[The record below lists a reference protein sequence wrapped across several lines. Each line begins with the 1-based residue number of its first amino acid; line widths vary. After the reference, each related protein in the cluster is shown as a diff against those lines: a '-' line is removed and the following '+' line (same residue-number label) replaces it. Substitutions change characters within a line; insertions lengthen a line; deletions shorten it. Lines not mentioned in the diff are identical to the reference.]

1 MYQICTTLVRFCS
14 AQYNLWRVMKLTT
27 LLLLAFFMQV
37 SAGTYAQKITLS
49 AKNAELFTIF
59 DQISDQS
66 GYDFVITNSILKN
79 ARKVNIQVKNA
90 ELKDVLDQIFKDQ
103 SLEFTIS
110 NKSVLVKKKEPTF
123 LENIINRFQSIDVTG
138 KVLDEKNLPLPGA
151 TVKVKDQKKQVLT
164 NSDGEFT
171 LTDVD
176 EDAVLVVSFIG
187 YQTRE
192 IKASANLGNINLTIQ
207 TGQLDEV
214 TVSTGYQ
221 TLSKERVTGS
231 FSTISSKKLE
241 QQRLSSMQSLLEG
254 RIPGYNNG
262 LIRGTTSM
270 KGLVQPLYVI
280 DGFPVENSGLNS
292 NNQVNPDIPG
302 LNLEDIESI
311 TVLKDAAAASIYGAR
326 ASNGV
331 IVIVTKKAK
340 KGKPQISAS
349 STFTLSP
356 YRQYTDNLTNSAD
369 IVGLEQDWA
378 ANNPNLRGANAATY
392 AANLLQ
398 NMAYPSQG
406 INAILRNAAGTLSQG
421 DLNAKLSQLAA
432 GGYQYY
438 DDVEKYS
445 KRSPFYQQ
453 YNLSVG
459 TATEKNALYS
469 SVTYRNNKTQDKYAG
484 DESLGVN
491 INNTTQ
497 INKWL
502 SLELSTYLSY
512 TDGTEQPYNTLSTG
526 GTLAPAYA
534 ILPYDRLV
542 NPDGSNFTSTGASR
556 LSANTMALINNNRLY
571 SQDFTPLDEQAMNLA
586 KIKSFNSRSFI
597 KLGAKIN
604 SWLSYKSS
612 FQYEYITNR
621 LNQLYDKNSYFVRN
635 KVNSFA
641 STSPTPGGPA
651 VFNLPYGNINYKENQ
666 FSNLYNF
673 RQQVNVD
680 KTFGE
685 KHNITAIAGT
695 EIRNRRLDYENQ
707 TLYNFNPNTLTYS
720 LINQTLLGSYPGN
733 ILGGGNLISRDVAS
747 IYQNTERFVSLYANA
762 AYSYDDKYLFTGS
775 IRWDKSNLWATSS
788 KYQKTPIWSLGAGW
802 NISKESFFNADW
814 VDMLKIRVSHGIGGN
829 VYTDSAPFTTFNF
842 YPNNNV
848 GGSYATVGSR
858 PNPLLSWEK
867 TTTTNAGLDF
877 AVLGNRISGSVDY
890 YHKRGKDLL
899 ANTQGVP
906 TEGFGY
912 STYVINNGEMLN
924 QGIELALSG
933 DVIRSKD
940 VTWNLGVQYAYNKNK
955 VTYVNVEAPVY
966 FLQLDYPSEFPRI
979 GNPYN
984 SIYSYQWAGLSATG
998 LPQVFNEKGEKVQ
1011 ASPATLESIVYSGST
1026 VPKYS
1031 GSVNSALSY
1040 KSLTLSFLL
1049 TFEGGH
1055 KMRNTFLP
1063 VLGSSYNSALGGYS
1077 TQISTVN
1084 KDIVN
1089 RWKNPGD
1096 EATTNIPKAV
1106 FAEDPAYNSQSAD
1119 IYRYAD
1125 INVLD
1130 ASNLRL
1136 RNISLAYKVPQQ
1148 LARKAGVENVRFQF
1162 NVENAFTIAQTKTA
1176 KYLLNGYLTPNY
1188 VWGVYL
1194 NF

>member
-1 MYQICTTLVRFCS
+1 
-14 AQYNLWRVMKLTT
+14 MKLTT
-27 LLLLAFFMQV
+27 LLMLAFFMQV

-49 AKNAELFTIF
+49 ARNAELFTIF

-79 ARKVNIQVKNA
+79 SKKVTIDVKNA
-90 ELKDVLDQIFKDQ
+90 ELSDVLDQIFKNQ
-103 SLEFTIS
+103 SLEFTIT
-110 NKSVLVKKKEPTF
+110 NKSVLVRKKEPAF
-123 LENIINRFQSIDVTG
+123 LEKIIKRFQSIDVTG

-151 TVKVKDQKKQVLT
+151 TVSVKGLKKQVVT
-164 NSDGEFT
+164 NKDGEFT
-171 LTDVD
+171 LKDVD
-176 EDAVLVVSFIG
+176 EDAVLMITFLG

-192 IKASANLGNINLTIQ
+192 IKASENLGNIILTIQ

-231 FSTISSKKLE
+231 FSTLSSKQLD

-270 KGLVQPLYVI
+270 NGLVQPLYVI
-280 DGFPVENSGLNS
+280 DGFPVENLKLDANNS
-292 NNQVNPDIPG
+292 VAEGIPG
-302 LNLEDIESI
+302 LNLEDVESI

-369 IVGLEQDWA
+369 IVELEKEWA
-378 ANNPNLRGANAATY
+378 ANNPNLRGANAGAY

-398 NMAYPSQG
+398 NVAYPSQG
-406 INAILRNAAGTLSQG
+406 INAILRNAAGTLSQA
-421 DLNAKLSQLAA
+421 DLNTKLGQLAA

-453 YNLSVG
+453 YNLSIG
-459 TATEKNALYS
+459 NATEKNALYTS
-469 SVTYRNNKTQDKYAG
+469 ATYRNNKTQDKYAG
-484 DESLGVN
+484 DESLGIN

-502 SLELSTYLSY
+502 TMELSTFLSY
-512 TDGTEQPYNTLSTG
+512 NEGKTQPYNTLSPGYTF
-526 GTLAPAYA
+526 
-534 ILPYDRLV
+534 LPYDRLV
-542 NPDGSNFTSTGASR
+542 NADGSNFTSTAASR
-556 LSANTMALINNNRLY
+556 LSANNMALINNNRLY
-571 SQDFTPLDEQAMNLA
+571 NMDITPLDEQAMSIGKTKN
-586 KIKSFNSRSFI
+586 FTSRSFVR
-597 KLGAKIN
+597 LGAKITD
-604 SWLSYKSS
+604 WLSYKSS
-612 FQYEYITNR
+612 FQYEYATSR
-621 LNQLYDKNSYFVRN
+621 LDQLYDKNSYFVRN

-641 STSPTPGGPA
+641 SFNPASGGQA
-651 VFNLPYGNINYKENQ
+651 IFNLPYGNINYKENQ
-666 FSNLYNF
+666 FNNAYNF
-673 RQQVNVD
+673 RQQLNVD

-685 KHNITAIAGT
+685 KHSFTAILGS
-695 EIRNRRLDYENQ
+695 EIRNRKIEYDNQ
-707 TLYNFNPNTLTYS
+707 SLYNYNPNTLTYS
-720 LINQTLLGSYPGN
+720 LVNQPLLGSYPGN
-733 ILGGGNLISRDVAS
+733 ILGGGSFTTRDAAVNR
-747 IYQNTERFVSLYANA
+747 INTERFVSF
-762 AYSYDDKYLFTGS
+762 YSNVGYTYDEKYLFTGS
-775 IRWDKSNLWATSS
+775 IRWDKSNLWGTSS
-788 KYQKTPIWSLGAGW
+788 KYQNTPIWSLGAGW
-802 NISKESFFNADW
+802 NINKESFFNADW
-814 VDMLKIRVSHGIGGN
+814 VDRLKLRASHGIGGN
-829 VYTDSAPFTTFNF
+829 VYTNSAPFTTFNF
-842 YPNNNV
+842 NPNYNV
-848 GGSYATVGSR
+848 GGLQATIGSR

-877 AVLGNRISGSVDY
+877 AIFKNRLSGSVDY
-890 YHKRGKDLL
+890 YHKNGKDLL

-924 QGIELALSG
+924 QGVELALSG
-933 DVIRSKD
+933 DIIRGKD
-940 VTWNLGVQYAYNKNK
+940 LTWNLGLQYAFNKNK
-955 VTYVNVEAPVY
+955 VTYVNIEAPFYV
-966 FLQLDYPSEFPRI
+966 LQLDYPQSFPRI

-984 SIYSYQWAGLSATG
+984 SIYSYQWAGLSNTG
-998 LPQVFNEKGEKVQ
+998 LPQVYNEKGEKVL
-1011 ASPATLESIVYSGST
+1011 ASPATLQSIVYSGST

-1031 GSVNSALSY
+1031 GSLNSTLSY
-1040 KSLTLSFLL
+1040 QNFSLSFLL

-1055 KMRNTFLP
+1055 KMRDTFLP
-1063 VLGSSYNSALGGYS
+1063 TLGASYNSALNGYV
-1077 TQISTVN
+1077 TQISSVN

-1089 RWKNPGD
+1089 RWRNPGD
-1096 EATTNIPKAV
+1096 ELKTNIPKVV
-1106 FAEDPAYNSQSAD
+1106 FAEDPTYNSQSAD
-1119 IYRYAD
+1119 IYKYAD

-1130 ASNLRL
+1130 ATNMRL
-1136 RNISLAYKVPQQ
+1136 RNISLAYNVPQ
-1148 LARKAGVENVRFQF
+1148 LIAKKAGLSNIRFQF
-1162 NVENAFTIAQTKTA
+1162 NVENAFTLAKSKTA

-1188 VWGVYL
+1188 VWGAYL

>member
-1 MYQICTTLVRFCS
+1 
-14 AQYNLWRVMKLTT
+14 MKLTT
-27 LLLLAFFMQV
+27 LLMLAFFMQV

-49 AKNAELFTIF
+49 ARNAELFTIF

-79 ARKVNIQVKNA
+79 SKKVTIDVKNE
-90 ELKDVLDQIFKDQ
+90 ELSDVLDQIFKNQ
-103 SLEFTIS
+103 SLEFTIA
-110 NKSVLVKKKEPTF
+110 NKSVLVRKKEPAF
-123 LENIINRFQSIDVTG
+123 LEKIIKRFQSIDITG

-151 TVKVKDQKKQVLT
+151 TVSIKGLKKQVVT
-164 NSDGEFT
+164 NKDGEFT
-171 LTDVD
+171 LKDVD
-176 EDAVLVVSFIG
+176 EDAVLMITFLG

-192 IKASANLGNINLTIQ
+192 IKASGNLGNIILTIQ

-231 FSTISSKKLE
+231 FSTLSSKQLD

-270 KGLVQPLYVI
+270 NNDLVQPLYVI
-280 DGFPVENSGLNS
+280 DGFPVENLKLDA
-292 NNQVNPDIPG
+292 NNKVAQGIPG

-369 IVGLEQDWA
+369 IVELEKEWA
-378 ANNPNLRGANAATY
+378 ANNPNLRGANAGTY

-398 NMAYPSQG
+398 NVAYPSQG
-406 INAILRNAAGTLSQG
+406 INAILRNAAGTLSQA
-421 DLNAKLSQLAA
+421 DLNTKLGQLAS

-453 YNLSVG
+453 YNLSIG
-459 TATEKNALYS
+459 NATEKNALYTS
-469 SVTYRNNKTQDKYAG
+469 ATYRNNKTQDKYAG
-484 DESLGVN
+484 DESLGIN

-497 INKWL
+497 INTWL
-502 SLELSTYLSY
+502 TMELSTFLSY
-512 TDGTEQPYNTLSTG
+512 NEGTTQPYNTLSPGYTF
-526 GTLAPAYA
+526 
-534 ILPYDRLV
+534 LPYDRLV
-542 NPDGSNFTSTGASR
+542 NADGSNFTSTAASR
-556 LSANTMALINNNRLY
+556 LSANNMALINNNRLY
-571 SQDFTPLDEQAMNLA
+571 NMDITPLDEQALNIG
-586 KIKSFNSRSFI
+586 KTKNFTSRSFVR
-597 KLGAKIN
+597 LGAKITD
-604 SWLSYKSS
+604 WLSYKSS
-612 FQYEYITNR
+612 FQYEYATSR
-621 LNQLYDKNSYFVRN
+621 LDQLYDKNSYFVRS

-641 STSPTPGGPA
+641 SFNPVSGGQA
-651 VFNLPYGNINYKENQ
+651 IFNLPYGNINYKENQ
-666 FSNLYNF
+666 FNNAYNF
-673 RQQVNVD
+673 RQQLNVD

-685 KHNITAIAGT
+685 KHSLTAILGS
-695 EIRNRRLDYENQ
+695 EIRNRKIEYDNQ
-707 TLYNFNPNTLTYS
+707 SLYNYNPNTLTYS
-720 LINQTLLGSYPGN
+720 LVNQPLLGSYPGN
-733 ILGGGNLISRDVAS
+733 ILGGGNFTDRDAAVNRIS
-747 IYQNTERFVSLYANA
+747 TERFVSFYSNVGYA
-762 AYSYDDKYLFTGS
+762 YDEKYLFTSS
-775 IRWDKSNLWATSS
+775 IRWDRSNLWGTSS
-788 KYQKTPIWSLGAGW
+788 KYQNTPIWSFGAGW
-802 NISKESFFNADW
+802 NINKESFFNADW
-814 VDMLKIRVSHGIGGN
+814 VDRLKLRASHGIGGN
-829 VYTDSAPFTTFNF
+829 VYTNSAPFTTFNF
-842 YPNNNV
+842 NPNYNV
-848 GGSYATVGSR
+848 GGLQAIIGSR

-877 AVLGNRISGSVDY
+877 AIFKNRLSGSVDY
-890 YHKRGKDLL
+890 YHKNGKDLL

-924 QGIELALSG
+924 QGVELVLSG
-933 DVIRSKD
+933 DIIRGKD
-940 VTWNLGVQYAYNKNK
+940 LTWNLGMQYAFNKNK
-955 VTYVNVEAPVY
+955 VTYVNVEAPFYV
-966 FLQLDYPSEFPRI
+966 LQLDYPQSFPRI

-984 SIYSYQWAGLSATG
+984 AIYSYQWAGLSNTG
-998 LPQVFNEKGEKVQ
+998 LPQVYNEKGEKVL
-1011 ASPATLESIVYSGST
+1011 ASPATLQSIVYSGST

-1031 GSVNSALSY
+1031 GSLNSTLSY
-1040 KSLTLSFLL
+1040 QNFSLSFLL

-1055 KMRNTFLP
+1055 KMRDTFLP
-1063 VLGSSYNSALGGYS
+1063 VLGSSYNSALNGYV
-1077 TQISTVN
+1077 TQISSVN

-1089 RWKNPGD
+1089 RWRNPGD
-1096 EATTNIPKAV
+1096 ELKTNIPKVV
-1106 FAEDPAYNSQSAD
+1106 FAEDPTYNSQSAD
-1119 IYRYAD
+1119 IYRNAD

-1130 ASNLRL
+1130 ATNMRL
-1136 RNISLAYKVPQQ
+1136 RNISLAYNVPQ
-1148 LARKAGVENVRFQF
+1148 LIAKKAGLSNIRFQF
-1162 NVENAFTIAQTKTA
+1162 NVENAFTLAKSKTA

-1188 VWGVYL
+1188 VWGAYL

>member
-1 MYQICTTLVRFCS
+1 M
-14 AQYNLWRVMKLTT
+14 
-27 LLLLAFFMQV
+27 LAFLMQV

-49 AKNAELFTIF
+49 ARNAELFTIF

-79 ARKVNIQVKNA
+79 SKKVTINVKNE
-90 ELKDVLDQIFKDQ
+90 ELIDVLEQIFKNQ
-103 SLEFTIS
+103 SLEFAIA
-110 NKSVLVKKKEPTF
+110 NKSVLVRKKEPAF
-123 LENIINRFQSIDVTG
+123 LEKIIKRFQSIDING
-138 KVLDEKNLPLPGA
+138 RVLDEKNQPLPGA
-151 TVKVKDQKKQVLT
+151 TVSVKGLKKQTVT

-171 LTDVD
+171 LKDVD
-176 EDAVLVVSFIG
+176 EDAVLTITFLG

-192 IKASANLGNINLTIQ
+192 IKASENLGNLILTVQ
-207 TGQLDEV
+207 TDQLDEV

-231 FSTISSKKLE
+231 FSTVSSKQLD

-270 KGLVQPLYVI
+270 NGLVQPLYVI
-280 DGFPVENSGLNS
+280 DGFPVENLKLDA
-292 NNQVNPDIPG
+292 NNNVAEGIPG
-302 LNLEDIESI
+302 LNLEDVESI

-369 IVGLEQDWA
+369 IVELEKEWA
-378 ANNPNLRGANAATY
+378 ANNPNLRGVNASTY
-392 AANLLQ
+392 AVNLLQ
-398 NMAYPSQG
+398 NVAYPSQG
-406 INAILRNAAGTLSQG
+406 INAILRNAAGVLSPA
-421 DLNAKLSQLAA
+421 DLNTKLGQLAA

-453 YNLSVG
+453 YNLSIG
-459 TATEKNALYS
+459 NATEKNALYT

-497 INKWL
+497 ITKWL
-502 SLELSTYLSY
+502 TMELSTFLSY
-512 TDGTEQPYNTLSTG
+512 NEGEIQPYNTLSPGYTF
-526 GTLAPAYA
+526 
-534 ILPYDRLV
+534 LPYDRLV
-542 NPDGSNFTSTGASR
+542 NADGSNFTSTAASR
-556 LSANTMALINNNRLY
+556 LSTNNMVLINNNRLY
-571 SQDFTPLDEQAMNLA
+571 NMDITPLDEQSMSLGKTKN
-586 KIKSFNSRSFI
+586 FTSRSFVR
-597 KLGAKIN
+597 LGAKITD
-604 SWLSYKSS
+604 WLSYKSS
-612 FQYEYITNR
+612 FQYEYATSR
-621 LNQLYDKNSYFVRN
+621 LDQLYDKNSYFVRS

-641 STSPTPGGPA
+641 SFNPVSGGQA
-651 VFNLPYGNINYKENQ
+651 IFNLPYGNINYKENQ
-666 FSNLYNF
+666 FNNAYNF
-673 RQQVNVD
+673 RQQLNVD

-685 KHNITAIAGT
+685 KHSLTAIIGS
-695 EIRNRRLDYENQ
+695 EIRNRKIEYDNQ
-707 TLYNFNPNTLTYS
+707 SLYNYNPNTLTYS
-720 LINQTLLGSYPGN
+720 LVNQPLLGSYPGN
-733 ILGGGNLISRDVAS
+733 ILGGGNFTARDAAVNR
-747 IYQNTERFVSLYANA
+747 INTERFVSFYSNVGYA
-762 AYSYDDKYLFTGS
+762 YDDKYLLTGS
-775 IRWDKSNLWATSS
+775 IRWDKSNLWGTSS
-788 KYQKTPIWSLGAGW
+788 KYQNTPIWSVGAGW
-802 NISKESFFNADW
+802 NINRESFFNADW
-814 VDMLKIRVSHGIGGN
+814 VDRLKLRVSHGIGGN

-842 YPNNNV
+842 NPNYNV
-848 GGSYATVGSR
+848 GGLQATIGSR

-877 AVLGNRISGSVDY
+877 AIFKNRLSGSVDY
-890 YHKRGKDLL
+890 YHKSGRDLL

-933 DVIRSKD
+933 DIIRSKD
-940 VTWNLGVQYAYNKNK
+940 LTWNLGLQYAFNKNK
-955 VTYVNVEAPVY
+955 VTYVNIEAPFYV
-966 FLQLDYPSEFPRI
+966 LQLDYPQSFPRI

-984 SIYSYQWAGLSATG
+984 AIYSYQWAGLSNTG
-998 LPQVFNEKGEKVQ
+998 LPQVYNEKGEKVQ
-1011 ASPATLESIVYSGST
+1011 ASPATLESIVYSGTT

-1031 GSVNSALSY
+1031 GSFNSTLDY
-1040 KSLTLSFLL
+1040 KNFSFSFLL

-1055 KMRNTFLP
+1055 KMRDTFLP
-1063 VLGSSYNSALGGYS
+1063 ALGASYNSALNGYV
-1077 TQISTVN
+1077 TQITAVN

-1089 RWKNPGD
+1089 RWRNPGD
-1096 EATTNIPKAV
+1096 ELTTNIPKVV
-1106 FAEDPAYNSQSAD
+1106 FAEDPTYNSQSAD
-1119 IYRYAD
+1119 IYRNAD

-1130 ASNLRL
+1130 AANMRL

-1148 LARKAGVENVRFQF
+1148 VAKKAGLSNVRFQF
-1162 NVENAFTIAQTKTA
+1162 NVENAFTLAKSKTA

-1188 VWGVYL
+1188 VLGAYL

>member
-1 MYQICTTLVRFCS
+1 M
-14 AQYNLWRVMKLTT
+14 
-27 LLLLAFFMQV
+27 LAFLMQV

-49 AKNAELFTIF
+49 ARNAELFTIF
-59 DQISDQS
+59 DQISDQI

-79 ARKVNIQVKNA
+79 SKKVTIDIKNA
-90 ELKDVLDQIFKDQ
+90 ELSDVLEQIFKNQ
-103 SLEFTIS
+103 SLEFAIT
-110 NKSVLVKKKEPTF
+110 NKSVLVRKKEPAF
-123 LENIINRFQSIDVTG
+123 LEKIIKRFQSIDISG
-138 KVLDEKNLPLPGA
+138 RVLDEKNQPLPGA
-151 TVKVKDQKKQVLT
+151 TISIKGLKKQAVT

-171 LTDVD
+171 LKDVD
-176 EDAVLVVSFIG
+176 EDAVLMITFLG
-187 YQTRE
+187 YKTKE
-192 IKASANLGNINLTIQ
+192 IKASENLGNIILTIQ
-207 TGQLDEV
+207 TDQLDEV

-231 FSTISSKKLE
+231 FSTVSSKQLD

-270 KGLVQPLYVI
+270 NGLVQPLYVI
-280 DGFPVENSGLNS
+280 DGFPVENLSLNG
-292 NNQVNPDIPG
+292 NDRTVAAGIPG

-356 YRQYTDNLTNSAD
+356 YRLYTDNLTNSAD
-369 IVGLEQDWA
+369 VVELEKEWA
-378 ANNPNLRGANAATY
+378 ANNPNLRGASAATY

-406 INAILRNAAGTLSQG
+406 INAILRNAAGILSQAE
-421 DLNAKLSQLAA
+421 LNTKLGQLAA

-445 KRSPFYQQ
+445 KRNPFYQQ

-459 TATEKNALYS
+459 SATEKNALYS
-469 SVTYRNNKTQDKYAG
+469 SVTYRNNKTQDKFAG

-497 INKWL
+497 ITKWL
-502 SLELSTYLSY
+502 SMELSTFLSY
-512 TDGTEQPYNTLSTG
+512 SEGATQPYRTLSPG
-526 GTLAPAYA
+526 YNF
-534 ILPYDRLV
+534 LPYDRLV
-542 NPDGSNFTSTGASR
+542 NADGSNFTSAAASR

-571 SQDFTPLDEQAMNLA
+571 NMDINPLDEQAMNLG
-586 KIKSFNSRSFI
+586 KTKDFSNRSFI
-597 KLGAKIN
+597 RLGAKITD
-604 SWLSYKSS
+604 WLSYKSS
-612 FQYEYITNR
+612 FQYEYSIRR
-621 LNQLYDKNSYFVRN
+621 LDQLNDKNSYFVRN

-641 STSPTPGGPA
+641 SFNPVAGGPA

-666 FSNLYNF
+666 FNNAYNF
-673 RQQVNVD
+673 RQQLNVD

-685 KHNITAIAGT
+685 KHSLTAIIGS
-695 EIRNRRLDYENQ
+695 EIRNRKIEYGNQ
-707 TLYNFNPNTLTYS
+707 TLYNYNPNTLTYS
-720 LINQTLLGSYPGN
+720 LVNQPLLGSYPGN
-733 ILGGGNLISRDVAS
+733 ILGGGNFTAGDAS
-747 IYQNTERFVSLYANA
+747 VTRINTERFVSFYSNMGYA
-762 AYSYDDKYLFTGS
+762 YDDKYLFTGS
-775 IRWDKSNLWATSS
+775 IRWDKSNLWGTSS
-788 KYQKTPIWSLGAGW
+788 KYQNTPIWSLGAGW
-802 NISKESFFNADW
+802 NINKESFFNADW
-814 VDMLKIRVSHGIGGN
+814 VDRLKLRVSHGIGGN
-829 VYTDSAPFTTFNF
+829 VYTNSAPFTTFNF
-842 YPNNNV
+842 NPNNNV
-848 GGSYATVGSR
+848 GGLQATVGSR

-877 AVLGNRISGSVDY
+877 AIFKNRLSGSVDY
-890 YHKRGKDLL
+890 YHKSGRDLL

-933 DVIRSKD
+933 DVVSGRD
-940 VTWNLGVQYAYNKNK
+940 LNWNLSIQYAYNKNK
-955 VTYVNVEAPVY
+955 VTYVNVEAPFY
-966 FLQLDYPSEFPRI
+966 ALQLDYPQSFPRI

-984 SIYSYQWAGLSATG
+984 AIYSYQWAGLSNKG
-998 LPQVFNEKGEKVQ
+998 LPQVYNEKGEKVQ

-1031 GSVNSALSY
+1031 GSVNSTLDY
-1040 KSLTLSFLL
+1040 KNFSFSFLL

-1055 KMRNTFLP
+1055 KMRDTFLP
-1063 VLGSSYNSALGGYS
+1063 TLGASYNSALNGYV
-1077 TQISTVN
+1077 TQISAVN

-1089 RWKNPGD
+1089 RWRNPND
-1096 EATTNIPKAV
+1096 ELTTNIPKVV
-1106 FAEDPAYNSQSAD
+1106 FAEDPAYNSQSAE

-1130 ASNLRL
+1130 AANMRL
-1136 RNISLAYKVPQQ
+1136 RNISLAYKVPQ
-1148 LARKAGVENVRFQF
+1148 LMAKKAGLSNVRFQF
-1162 NVENAFTIAQTKTA
+1162 NVENAFTLAKSKTA

-1188 VWGVYL
+1188 VLGAYL

>member
-1 MYQICTTLVRFCS
+1 M
-14 AQYNLWRVMKLTT
+14 
-27 LLLLAFFMQV
+27 LAFFMQV

-49 AKNAELFTIF
+49 ARNAELFTIF

-79 ARKVNIQVKNA
+79 SKKVTIDVKNA
-90 ELKDVLDQIFKDQ
+90 ELSDVLDQIFKNQ
-103 SLEFTIS
+103 SLEFTIA
-110 NKSVLVKKKEPTF
+110 NKSVLVRKKEPAF
-123 LENIINRFQSIDVTG
+123 LEKIIKRFQSIDVTG
-138 KVLDEKNLPLPGA
+138 KVLDENNLPLPGA
-151 TVKVKDQKKQVLT
+151 TVGVKGLKKQVVT
-164 NSDGEFT
+164 NKDGEFT
-171 LTDVD
+171 LNDVD
-176 EDAVLVVSFIG
+176 EDAVLMITFLG

-192 IKASANLGNINLTIQ
+192 IKASENLGNIILTIQ

-231 FSTISSKKLE
+231 FSTLSSKQLD

-270 KGLVQPLYVI
+270 NGLVQPLYVI
-280 DGFPVENSGLNS
+280 DGFPVENLSLNANS
-292 NNQVNPDIPG
+292 TTVAEGIPG

-369 IVGLEQDWA
+369 IVELEKEWA
-378 ANNPNLRGANAATY
+378 ANNPNLRGANAGAY

-398 NMAYPSQG
+398 NVAYPSQG
-406 INAILRNAAGTLSQG
+406 INAILRNAAGTLSQA
-421 DLNAKLSQLAA
+421 DLNTKLGQLAA

-445 KRSPFYQQ
+445 KRNPFYQQ

-459 TATEKNALYS
+459 SATEKNALYS
-469 SVTYRNNKTQDKYAG
+469 SVTYRNNKTQDKFAG

-502 SLELSTYLSY
+502 SMELSTFLSY
-512 TDGTEQPYNTLSTG
+512 TEGETQPYNTLSPG
-526 GTLAPAYA
+526 YNF
-534 ILPYDRLV
+534 LPYDRLV
-542 NPDGSNFTSTGASR
+542 NADGSNFTSAAASR

-571 SQDFTPLDEQAMNLA
+571 SMDITPLDEQAMNLG
-586 KIKSFNSRSFI
+586 KTRNFTNRSFI
-597 KLGAKIN
+597 RLGAKITD
-604 SWLSYKSS
+604 WLSYKSS
-612 FQYEYITNR
+612 FQYEYSTKR
-621 LNQLYDKNSYFVRN
+621 LDQLYDKNSYYVRN
-635 KVNSFA
+635 KVNSLA
-641 STSPTPGGPA
+641 SVNPVAGGTA
-651 VFNLPYGNINYKENQ
+651 IFNLPYGNINYKENQ
-666 FSNLYNF
+666 FSNFYVF
-673 RQQVNVD
+673 RQQLNVD

-685 KHNITAIAGT
+685 KHSINAILGS
-695 EIRNRRLDYENQ
+695 EIRNRKIDYENQ
-707 TLYNFNPNTLTYS
+707 TLYNYNPNTLTYS
-720 LINQTLLGSYPGN
+720 LVNQTSLGNTPASVLGSGSFTAADGR
-733 ILGGGNLISRDVAS
+733 ILRA
-747 IYQNTERFVSLYANA
+747 NTERFVSLYSNINYA
-762 AYSYDDKYLFTGS
+762 YDDKYLLTGS
-775 IRWDKSNLWATSS
+775 IRWDRSNLWGTSS
-788 KYQKTPIWSLGAGW
+788 KYQNTPIWSVGAGW
-802 NISKESFFNADW
+802 NINKESFFNADW
-814 VDMLKIRVSHGIGGN
+814 VDRLKLRVSHGIAGN
-829 VYTDSAPFTTFNF
+829 VYTNSAPFTTFNF
-842 YPNNNV
+842 NPNYNV
-848 GGSYATVGSR
+848 GGLQAIIGSR

-877 AVLGNRISGSVDY
+877 AIFKNRLSGSVDY
-890 YHKRGKDLL
+890 YHKNGKDLL

-924 QGIELALSG
+924 QGVELALSG
-933 DVIRSKD
+933 DIIRGKD
-940 VTWNLGVQYAYNKNK
+940 LTWNLGMQYAFNKNK
-955 VTYVNVEAPVY
+955 VTYVNVEAPFYV
-966 FLQLDYPSEFPRI
+966 LQLDYPQSFPRI

-984 SIYSYQWAGLSATG
+984 AIYSYQWAGLSNTG
-998 LPQVFNEKGEKVQ
+998 LPQVYNEKGEKVL
-1011 ASPATLESIVYSGST
+1011 ASPATLQSIVYSGST

-1031 GSVNSALSY
+1031 GSLNSTLSY
-1040 KSLTLSFLL
+1040 QNFSLSFLL

-1055 KMRNTFLP
+1055 KMRDTFLP
-1063 VLGSSYNSALGGYS
+1063 ALGSSYNSALNGYV
-1077 TQISTVN
+1077 TQISSVN

-1089 RWKNPGD
+1089 RWRNPGD
-1096 EATTNIPKAV
+1096 ELKTNIPKVV
-1106 FAEDPAYNSQSAD
+1106 FAEDPTYNSQSAD
-1119 IYRYAD
+1119 IYKYAD

-1130 ASNLRL
+1130 ATNMRL
-1136 RNISLAYKVPQQ
+1136 RNISLAYNVPQ
-1148 LARKAGVENVRFQF
+1148 LIAKKAGLSNIRFQF
-1162 NVENAFTIAQTKTA
+1162 NVENAFTLAKSKTA

-1188 VWGVYL
+1188 VWGAYL

>member
-1 MYQICTTLVRFCS
+1 M
-14 AQYNLWRVMKLTT
+14 
-27 LLLLAFFMQV
+27 LAFFMQV

-49 AKNAELFTIF
+49 ARNAELFTIF

-79 ARKVNIQVKNA
+79 SKKVTIDVKNE
-90 ELKDVLDQIFKDQ
+90 ELSDVLDQIFKNQ
-103 SLEFTIS
+103 SLEFTIA
-110 NKSVLVKKKEPTF
+110 NKSVLVRKKEPAF
-123 LENIINRFQSIDVTG
+123 LEKIIKRFQSIDITG

-151 TVKVKDQKKQVLT
+151 TVSIKGLKKQVVT
-164 NSDGEFT
+164 NKDGEFT
-171 LTDVD
+171 LKDVD
-176 EDAVLVVSFIG
+176 EDAVLMITFLG

-192 IKASANLGNINLTIQ
+192 IKASGNLGNIILTIQ

-231 FSTISSKKLE
+231 FSTLSSKQLD

-270 KGLVQPLYVI
+270 NNDLVQPLYVI
-280 DGFPVENSGLNS
+280 DGFPVENLKLDA
-292 NNQVNPDIPG
+292 NNKVAQGIPG

-369 IVGLEQDWA
+369 IVELEKEWA
-378 ANNPNLRGANAATY
+378 ANNPNLRGANAGTY

-398 NMAYPSQG
+398 NVAYPSQG
-406 INAILRNAAGTLSQG
+406 INAILRNAAGTLSQA
-421 DLNAKLSQLAA
+421 DLNTKLGQLAS

-453 YNLSVG
+453 YNLSIG
-459 TATEKNALYS
+459 NATEKNALYTS
-469 SVTYRNNKTQDKYAG
+469 ATYRNNKTQDKYAG
-484 DESLGVN
+484 DESLGIN

-497 INKWL
+497 INTWL
-502 SLELSTYLSY
+502 TMELSTFLSY
-512 TDGTEQPYNTLSTG
+512 NEGTTQPYNTLSPGYTF
-526 GTLAPAYA
+526 
-534 ILPYDRLV
+534 LPYDRLV
-542 NPDGSNFTSTGASR
+542 NADGSNFTSTAASR
-556 LSANTMALINNNRLY
+556 LSANNMALINNNRLY
-571 SQDFTPLDEQAMNLA
+571 NMDITPLDEQALNIG
-586 KIKSFNSRSFI
+586 KTKNFTSRSFVR
-597 KLGAKIN
+597 LGAKITD
-604 SWLSYKSS
+604 WLSYKSS
-612 FQYEYITNR
+612 FQYEYATSR
-621 LNQLYDKNSYFVRN
+621 LDQLYDKNSYFVRS

-641 STSPTPGGPA
+641 SFNPVSGGQA
-651 VFNLPYGNINYKENQ
+651 IFNLPYGNINYKENQ
-666 FSNLYNF
+666 FNNAYNF
-673 RQQVNVD
+673 RQQLNVD

-685 KHNITAIAGT
+685 KHSLTAILGS
-695 EIRNRRLDYENQ
+695 EIRNRKIEYDNQ
-707 TLYNFNPNTLTYS
+707 SLYNYNPNTLTYS
-720 LINQTLLGSYPGN
+720 LVNQPLLGSYPGN
-733 ILGGGNLISRDVAS
+733 ILGGGNFTDRDAAVNRIS
-747 IYQNTERFVSLYANA
+747 TERFVSFYSNVGYA
-762 AYSYDDKYLFTGS
+762 YDEKYLFTSS
-775 IRWDKSNLWATSS
+775 IRWDRSNLWGTSS
-788 KYQKTPIWSLGAGW
+788 KYQNTPIWSFGAGW
-802 NISKESFFNADW
+802 NINKESFFNADW
-814 VDMLKIRVSHGIGGN
+814 VDRLKLRASHGIGGN
-829 VYTDSAPFTTFNF
+829 VYTNSAPFTTFNF
-842 YPNNNV
+842 NPNYNV
-848 GGSYATVGSR
+848 GGLQAIIGSR

-877 AVLGNRISGSVDY
+877 AIFKNRLSGSVDY
-890 YHKRGKDLL
+890 YHKNGKDLL

-924 QGIELALSG
+924 QGVELVLSG
-933 DVIRSKD
+933 DIIRGKD
-940 VTWNLGVQYAYNKNK
+940 LTWNLGMQYAFNKNK
-955 VTYVNVEAPVY
+955 VTYVNVEAPFYV
-966 FLQLDYPSEFPRI
+966 LQLDYPQSFPRI

-984 SIYSYQWAGLSATG
+984 AIYSYQWAGLSNTG
-998 LPQVFNEKGEKVQ
+998 LPQVYNEKGEKVL
-1011 ASPATLESIVYSGST
+1011 ASPATLQSIVYSGST

-1031 GSVNSALSY
+1031 GSLNSTLSY
-1040 KSLTLSFLL
+1040 QNFSLSFLL

-1055 KMRNTFLP
+1055 KMRDTFLP
-1063 VLGSSYNSALGGYS
+1063 VLGSSYNSALNGYV
-1077 TQISTVN
+1077 TQISSVN

-1089 RWKNPGD
+1089 RWRNPGD
-1096 EATTNIPKAV
+1096 ELKTNIPKVV
-1106 FAEDPAYNSQSAD
+1106 FAEDPTYNSQSAD
-1119 IYRYAD
+1119 IYRNAD

-1130 ASNLRL
+1130 ATNMRL
-1136 RNISLAYKVPQQ
+1136 RNISLAYNVPQ
-1148 LARKAGVENVRFQF
+1148 LIAKKAGLSNIRFQF
-1162 NVENAFTIAQTKTA
+1162 NVENAFTLAKSKTA

-1188 VWGVYL
+1188 VWGAYL